1 MADYYRRDENDDEE
15 EEEAQEEEQ
24 HVVRAINVFL
34 IDCHPDMQ
42 RSVSYSRAEDLRLPA
57 HDRPPMVEGTYVDM
71 ALDQVHN
78 FCRGQIKKNKL
89 HYMGVVLFNA
99 DNPSETND
107 MKKGTVEIIELTKP
121 NITCVDTLDK
131 LLKGDG
137 KKADVKRASSEPE
150 GGHCHLHNALK
161 AGQTMINGFPGS
173 ASNKF
178 TKNIIVLTNNK
189 DPIGSG
195 ANSSHYKAECLR
207 RLDDVKTHGINVE
220 VVNVLGEEEMEDDD
234 WWAPFYEEMSK
245 MFEDPEEEERAARRA
260 KSFDDFMSQIEGGD
274 KNTRSGQQM
283 KWKISATQTIPVKFY
298 SLVQPVPKPKSQT
311 REKEQLREV
320 ETTTTHTCATLGAA
334 LMDSEIHKAFQ
345 VGLNKQDRSIEEYI
359 PFSDVQVMECKTGGA
374 APGITLLGFAPRNLV
389 VDPSKTL
396 ERSKFMRPDEK
407 EAPGATEM
415 FVALWQAM
423 LDSDQVA
430 VCKFQKKG
438 WAAKIVAVM
447 PQREVGGESVVC
459 PDGFHV
465 ITLPWMDD
473 VRAIKENAPK
483 NVPPPSEASVKAAEK
498 FVETMSFLGTEEGY
512 PAYNPQNYDNPD
524 HAQFFAHMEAT
535 ALNDGLHA
543 VDQAKLNADQAG
555 SKPKW
560 HDDQDRFEKMRKRVH
575 TLKASVME
583 DLPEAMECVGVPTS
597 YDDAF
602 EDSLKNKKAKK
613 EEDPEKKATREAKEA
628 ASIAKSQGVNWA
640 GDLTKQSVDTL
651 KGYCRENKLMLSG
664 TKAVLIARITEH
676 REKADTSAG
685 ATQIKS
691 EAAAPK
697 VKKEEASK
705 PEVGVMS
712 VRELKDELKAGG
724 VDVSGMLEKEDL
736 TAAVKSLRS

>member
-1 MADYYRRDENDDEE
+1 MMKKRKRPRR
-15 EEEAQEEEQ
+15 
-24 HVVRAINVFL
+24 R
-34 IDCHPDMQ
+34 
-42 RSVSYSRAEDLRLPA
+42 SYSRAEDLRLPA

-334 LMDSEIHKAFQ
+334 LMDS
-345 VGLNKQDRSIEEYI
+345 VRPLPPLNPQPS
-359 PFSDVQVMECKTGGA
+359 
-374 APGITLLGFAPRNLV
+374 TLNPQLSTLNPQ
-389 VDPSKTL
+389 PSTL
-396 ERSKFMRPDEK
+396 NP
-407 EAPGATEM
+407 
-415 FVALWQAM
+415 
-423 LDSDQVA
+423 
-430 VCKFQKKG
+430 
-438 WAAKIVAVM
+438 
-447 PQREVGGESVVC
+447 
-459 PDGFHV
+459 
-465 ITLPWMDD
+465 TLPPT
-473 VRAIKENAPK
+473 RASPSTLPPTFPAKPRSPK
-483 NVPPPSEASVKAAEK
+483 
-498 FVETMSFLGTEEGY
+498 
-512 PAYNPQNYDNPD
+512 
-524 HAQFFAHMEAT
+524 
-535 ALNDGLHA
+535 
-543 VDQAKLNADQAG
+543 
-555 SKPKW
+555 
-560 HDDQDRFEKMRKRVH
+560 
-575 TLKASVME
+575 
-583 DLPEAMECVGVPTS
+583 PT
-597 YDDAF
+597 
-602 EDSLKNKKAKK
+602 
-613 EEDPEKKATREAKEA
+613 TREEPAP
-628 ASIAKSQGVNWA
+628 SSPFLCRW
-640 GDLTKQSVDTL
+640 TL
-651 KGYCRENKLMLSG
+651 R
-664 TKAVLIARITEH
+664 R
-676 REKADTSAG
+676 R
-685 ATQIKS
+685 
-691 EAAAPK
+691 
-697 VKKEEASK
+697 
-705 PEVGVMS
+705 
-712 VRELKDELKAGG
+712 
-724 VDVSGMLEKEDL
+724 
-736 TAAVKSLRS
+736 